1 MPQSGAATSKS
12 GDLAKWAHRR
22 KVTRITMVPMQADKG
37 KRQNNHI
44 IVIEDSMTNATST
57 VIWIRFEP
65 FILLPA

>member
-1 MPQSGAATSKS
+1 
-12 GDLAKWAHRR
+12 
-22 KVTRITMVPMQADKG
+22 MVPMQADKG

-44 IVIEDSMTNATST
+44 IVMEDSMTNATST